1 MRSTDLSSINQT
13 QPSHLPQGVGT
24 YPITMT
30 PALQAHMHPLHKL
43 GNANIIAN
51 YHVNYQTLIN
61 NGTANGAGS
70 NAYLTAS
77 YVPAK
82 IKCIIMEYRTGTLYN
97 QKHAVWFKHLV
108 ISMKRPLCPQ
118 QDSALHILSGYQHTQ
133 IRNMITERQLSML
146 HDLQNHQQ
154 DRILLCLHGRR

>member
-82 IKCIIMEYRTGTLYN
+82 IKCIIMKYRTGTPPCTA
-97 QKHAVWFKHLV
+97 KV
-108 ISMKRPLCPQ
+108 IRYGS
-118 QDSALHILSGYQHTQ
+118 SA
-133 IRNMITERQLSML
+133 R
-146 HDLQNHQQ
+146 
-154 DRILLCLHGRR
+154 